1 MVEEVMAAI
10 TTTTSVAVAATTV
23 TNWFH
28 KRKPSKEMRFS
39 RFHISRKSSSSSWLP
54 SVTNE
59 NGASK
64 KTHEIQSHF
73 YCFDI
78 YEFVSY
84 ILAESTYYSIEY
96 FRFVIFVSDF
106 GFSSTHTIRSRT
118 STFLSLSFG
127 IVLLLFCIVCLAMP
141 CAMCYVWTYRVHS
154 ITARLNSYSMEIF
167 TLFIYSE
174 WNRRKKGRNRTKE
187 MTTTTTAARIKR

>member
-1 MVEEVMAAI
+1 
-10 TTTTSVAVAATTV
+10 
-23 TNWFH
+23 
-28 KRKPSKEMRFS
+28 MRFS

-106 GFSSTHTIRSRT
+106 GFSST
-118 STFLSLSFG
+118 
-127 IVLLLFCIVCLAMP
+127 
-141 CAMCYVWTYRVHS
+141 
-154 ITARLNSYSMEIF
+154 E
-167 TLFIYSE
+167 
-174 WNRRKKGRNRTKE
+174 
-187 MTTTTTAARIKR
+187 